1 MPQAIHLVQVSLE
14 LIIELGDRKDANH
27 STRSKNACL
36 QGHFYD
42 AVNWHTQAERLQK
55 AVRLLRIL

>member
-1 MPQAIHLVQVSLE
+1 MNSVQGQKFVGNGLARFVFF
-14 LIIELGDRKDANH
+14 G
-27 STRSKNACL
+27 RSKPLPYIVHNACL